1 MNEKMQQIPIA
12 VLGAIGKV
20 GIQVLH
26 ALSEVPVR
34 ALSRSRSKFILLPG
48 VEWVEGDIE
57 DEQLMMGLLTGIEKL
72 FLNSG
77 VTQRMVINFNS

>member
-1 MNEKMQQIPIA
+1 MNEKMHQLPVA
-12 VLGAIGKV
+12 VLGATGKV

-34 ALSRSRSKFILLPG
+34 ALSRSRSKFIPLPG
-48 VEWVEGDIE
+48 IEWMEGDIE
-57 DEQLMMGLLTGIEKL
+57 DEQLMTGLLTGTEKL